1 MNQVLFSVLIGTGL
15 FLVFADLF
23 RVPSVKASKAIT
35 GLSKRQR
42 RKTKAM
48 QVWLQS
54 LTLWLSRYIRI
65 NEYKRMQI
73 AGDLQTAN
81 INISPELHIANAI
94 VKAGFCGLLA
104 IPAFFI
110 FPLIVPLV
118 IAIAVTLYFKES
130 KGIQERIKAKRDAIN
145 YELPR
150 LVFTIDKTLMHNR
163 DVLSMLES
171 YRQNAGPELKHEL
184 SVTVADMR
192 SGNYES
198 ALTRLESRV
207 GSSMLSD
214 VVRGLIGILRGDETE
229 LYWATLSVKFAD
241 VQRQILKQQALKVP
255 GKVKRLSMVLLMCFV
270 ATYIVVIG
278 MEILTSLTS
287 MFA

>member
-1 MNQVLFSVLIGTGL
+1 M
-15 FLVFADLF
+15 
-23 RVPSVKASKAIT
+23 
-35 GLSKRQR
+35 
-42 RKTKAM
+42 
-48 QVWLQS
+48 
-54 LTLWLSRYIRI
+54 
-65 NEYKRMQI
+65 
-73 AGDLQTAN
+73 
-81 INISPELHIANAI
+81 
-94 VKAGFCGLLA
+94 
-104 IPAFFI
+104 
-110 FPLIVPLV
+110 

-150 LVFTIDKTLMHNR
+150 LVFTIDKTLMHSR

-171 YRQNAGPELKHEL
+171 YQQNAGPELKHEL

-278 MEILTSLTS
+278 MEILTSLS
-287 MFA
+287 AMFV